1 MGPLAQIRKN
11 LVQFIAVAAM
21 VAIAAVTSYVILQEQ
36 RLRIPILEDR
46 PFELRAE
53 IETAQ
58 AVEPGQG
65 QTVRVAGV
73 RVGDVAGVELAD
85 GVAVVDLAI
94 DREFLPVYRD
104 ATVLLRPQTGL
115 KDMFFELDPGT
126 RAAGEYEEGETIPAS
141 NTLPDINLDEVLS
154 VLDSDSRAYLKL
166 LALGLGGGLEGR
178 DRDLGRSL
186 AKLGPIAR
194 DFERV
199 SGALAARDEELA
211 ELVHN
216 ANLLSATVADRD
228 NDLVELVGA
237 SNAALGAVA
246 ERAPDLEALVRRL
259 PGTLGT
265 ARRALADA
273 EPLARELGPTLADL
287 RPFARRLDEVAV
299 ATEDLAAGATPAVR
313 DRIRPLVRAL
323 RPELGDL
330 RVAAKRY
337 ADAAPKLTAIGS
349 RVNRL
354 ANMAAYNP
362 RGAEPPGTAGRDEGY
377 LYWLGW
383 FAHNGVSVF
392 SGQDAHGIYRRL
404 YLTGSCQNLAG
415 VVQAASP
422 VSSPIIGGLISGLG
436 PLFAPGGACEA

>member
-1 MGPLAQIRKN
+1 MGIVAQVRKY
-11 LVQFIAVAAM
+11 LVQFAAVAAL

-36 RLRIPILEDR
+36 RLRIPILEPR

-73 RVGDVAGVELAD
+73 RIGDVADVELEG
-85 GVAVVDLAI
+85 GVAVVTFAI
-94 DREFLPVYRD
+94 DPEFLPIYRD
-104 ATVLLRPQTGL
+104 ATVLMRPQTGL

-126 RAAGEYEEGETIPAS
+126 RAAGEYEQGETIPAA
-141 NTLPDINLDEVLS
+141 NTLPDINLDEVLE

-166 LALGLGGGLEGR
+166 LVLGLGDGLDGR
-178 DRDLGRSL
+178 DRDLGRTL
-186 AKLGPIAR
+186 AGLGPVAR
-194 DFERV
+194 DFRRV
-199 SGALAARDEELA
+199 TGALAARDRELA

-216 ANLLSATVADRD
+216 ANLLSAAIARRD
-228 NDLVELVGA
+228 DDLVGLVGA
-237 SNAALGAVA
+237 SDAALGAIA
-246 ERAPDLEALVRRL
+246 ERAPDLKRLVARL

-265 ARRALADA
+265 ARRALTDA
-273 EPLARELGPTLADL
+273 RPLARELGPTLNDL
-287 RPFARRLDEVAV
+287 RPFARRLDEVAL
-299 ATEDLAAGATPAVR
+299 ATEDLSGAATPAVR
-313 DRIRPLVRAL
+313 DQLRPLVRAL
-323 RPELGDL
+323 APEVGDL
-330 RVAAKRY
+330 RLAASGL
-337 ADAAPKLTAIGS
+337 ADAAPKLETVAA

-354 ANMAAYNP
+354 GDMTAYNP
-362 RGAEPPGTAGRDEGY
+362 RGAEPPGTARRDEGY

-415 VVQAASP
+415 FVQAASP
-422 VSSPIIGGLISGLG
+422 VSSPVIGGLISGLG